1 MDTEL
6 QKSLDDTFKEW
17 QMMELDYKNHIIEQ
31 KNKEIYQKMYG
42 ILYLLTF
49 VYLYKKTYGLD
60 ISYSH
65 DGIKINTNQ
74 ISKDKFNEL
83 VIRHNILFNYYFI
96 MVLIGF
102 SILKNK

>member
-1 MDTEL
+1 MDLEF
-6 QKSLDDTFKEW
+6 QKSLDESFKEW
-17 QMMELDYKNHIIEQ
+17 QMMELDHKNHIIEQ

-60 ISYSH
+60 ISCSH

-74 ISKDKFNEL
+74 IRQDKFNEL
-83 VIRHNILFNYYFI
+83 VIRHNTLFNYYFI
-96 MVLIGF
+96 MVLIGL
-102 SILKNK
+102 SIMKHK

>member
-1 MDTEL
+1 MDSEL

-17 QMMELDYKNHIIEQ
+17 QMMELDHKNHIIEQ
-31 KNKEIYQKMYG
+31 
-42 ILYLLTF
+42 
-49 VYLYKKTYGLD
+49 
-60 ISYSH
+60 
-65 DGIKINTNQ
+65 
-74 ISKDKFNEL
+74 KDKFNEL